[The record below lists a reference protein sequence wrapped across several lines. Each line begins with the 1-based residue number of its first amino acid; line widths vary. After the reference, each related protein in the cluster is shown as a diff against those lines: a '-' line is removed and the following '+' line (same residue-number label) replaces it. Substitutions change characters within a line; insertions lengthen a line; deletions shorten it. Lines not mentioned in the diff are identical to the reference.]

1 MWPLQRKNQ
10 QRCSSIGWDL
20 SFLLGLSFGW
30 HCPLAGTVLT
40 VTGPDE
46 FSGDRGGVEGVIWST
61 SESVFMLTLISFTP
75 FFSRLVRDH
84 LVLWILETRAYR
96 QTDTDR
102 ETETERETETDRPTD
117 RETDRQRQTDT
128 DRQTGTGRQ
137 RETERQ
143 ISCVPPT

>member
-1 MWPLQRKNQ
+1 M
-10 QRCSSIGWDL
+10 
-20 SFLLGLSFGW
+20 
-30 HCPLAGTVLT
+30 AGTVLT

-117 RETDRQRQTDT
+117 RPT
-128 DRQTGTGRQ
+128 DRQTDRQTQTDRHRQTGRHRQ
-137 RETERQ
+137 TERDRETDFVCPSYVKGVMNLSST
-143 ISCVPPT
+143 ILA